1 LIPRRDTLSRAIEAR
16 PGDRPGGLAILAI
29 IDI

>member
-1 LIPRRDTLSRAIEAR
+1 LIPRQDMLPRAIEAR
-16 PGDRPGGLAILAI
+16 PGDRPGGFAILAI